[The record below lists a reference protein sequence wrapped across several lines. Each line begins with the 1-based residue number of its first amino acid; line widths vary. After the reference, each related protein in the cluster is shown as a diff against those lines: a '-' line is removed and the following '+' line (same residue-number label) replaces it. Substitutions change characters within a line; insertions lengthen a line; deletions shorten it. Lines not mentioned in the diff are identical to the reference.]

1 MRRER
6 KRANTVYLVLLT
18 IVLLGGFVSL
28 SFFPADRYSA
38 DERRYLASFP
48 VADAASIAD
57 GSYTA
62 ALDTYAAE
70 RFPLRGDLRQAY
82 ALLQIMT
89 GRQEAGNVL
98 LCRDGSLAK
107 RIFPNEKVLRQNLKA
122 IKSRQERYGDALT
135 LALAPCRIMMREE
148 VLPPLYDT
156 AENHEIQ
163 QTVTENLANA
173 ILFPHLNTDECWY
186 RTDHHWTS
194 RGAYLAYCRLG
205 EALGYTPLSEDRF
218 KVETVCT
225 DFYGTSHG
233 AAGLPF
239 IAPDSVQLYRT
250 DKEADFRVEID
261 GAPAPFSG
269 FYDLEKLQG
278 EDAYGIFFGG
288 NHGVMTVSAGEGRP
302 HLLVIKDSFANAMLP
317 FLAQHFDLTV
327 IDPRYTSEDMAPYC
341 EKAERILLLCGMQT
355 LCETVWIK

>member
-1 MRRER
+1 MRTER
-6 KRANTVYLVLLT
+6 KRVDTVYLLLLV

-38 DERRYLASFP
+38 AERRYLASFP
-48 VADAASIAD
+48 VADPASMAD

-82 ALLQIMT
+82 ALLRIMM
-89 GRQEAGNVL
+89 GQQEVGDVL

-122 IKSRQERYGDALT
+122 IGGWQKRYGDALT

-156 AENHEIQ
+156 TENHEIW
-163 QTVTENLANA
+163 QTVTEDLANA
-173 ILFPHLNTDECWY
+173 ILFSHLNTDECWY

-194 RGAYLAYCRLG
+194 KGAYLAYYRLG
-205 EALGYTPLSEDRF
+205 EALGYEPISEDSF
-218 KVETVCT
+218 EIETVCT

-239 IAPDSVQLYRT
+239 IAPDSIQLYRT
-250 DKEADFRVEID
+250 DGDTAFRVEID
-261 GAPAPFSG
+261 GTPAPFFG
-269 FYDLEKLQG
+269 LYDFEKLQG
-278 EDAYGIFFGG
+278 EDAYGIFLGG
-288 NHGVMTVSAGEGRP
+288 NHGVMTISTGEARP
-302 HLLVIKDSFANAMLP
+302 YLLVVKDSFANALLP

-341 EKAERILLLCGMQT
+341 EKATRILLLCGMQT
-355 LCETVWIK
+355 LCETAWLK